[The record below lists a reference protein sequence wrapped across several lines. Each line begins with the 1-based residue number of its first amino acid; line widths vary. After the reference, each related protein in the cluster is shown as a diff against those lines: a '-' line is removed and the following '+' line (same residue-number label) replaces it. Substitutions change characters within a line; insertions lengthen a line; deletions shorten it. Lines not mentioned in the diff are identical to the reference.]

1 MASAKSGTA
10 IEPEAPEEPAEAQD
24 AAESDATEVSTAE
37 ARSRQ
42 REAGTVDSTQVDPAA
57 ADSNPP
63 PEEVEDHWIGVEL
76 VDEDGK
82 PVPDE
87 PYKVKLP
94 DGTIQSGRLDEK
106 GRARIEGITES
117 GQAQIS
123 FPGLHG
129 DEWKAV

>member
-10 IEPEAPEEPAEAQD
+10 IDPEAPEEPSEAAD
-24 AAESDATEVSTAE
+24 AAESDATEVSAAE
-37 ARSRQ
+37 ARTRQ
-42 REAGTVDSTQVDPAA
+42 REAAELDSTEVGPAPA
-57 ADSNPP
+57 GSSEPA
-63 PEEVEDHWIGVEL
+63 EEREDHWIGVEL
-76 VDEDGK
+76 VEDGGN

-94 DGTIQSGRLDEK
+94 DGTIQSGRLDSE

-117 GQAQIS
+117 GQAEIS
-123 FPGLHG
+123 FPGIHG